1 MRLKS
6 ERGGWWDGAK
16 NSAVMS
22 NSSFALF
29 LRVDDIGHFQV
40 LGDVEKY
47 MENIGIPPQNQLTS
61 VT

>member
-29 LRVDDIGHFQV
+29 LRV
-40 LGDVEKY
+40 GDVEKY